1 MWYEILLNFG
11 VVSVYL
17 FVLACFILANI
28 VFGLYGNISKLK
40 KKFSWKKFF
49 DGLWKGG
56 SVTGGI
62 LLLAAGL
69 TVIPHLQAAPEVQTV
84 LSAIGIVLLYGM
96 LAYAIVKYAQSA
108 LNNLGNIFGV
118 NKKQDEKEQQ

>member
-11 VVSVYL
+11 VISIYL

-40 KKFSWKKFF
+40 KKFSWKKFL

-69 TVIPHLQAAPEVQTV
+69 TAIPHLQTAPEVQTV
-84 LSAIGIVLLYGM
+84 LSTIGIVLLYGV

-108 LNNLGNIFGV
+108 LYNLGNIFGV
-118 NKKQDEKEQQ
+118 NKKDEKEQR